1 MPKVRV
7 IQATKGTLANKL
19 PVAAYCRVSSNSED
33 QRHSFVAQVR
43 EYTARIAEN
52 DKWELAGIYADKG
65 ITGTS
70 AQKRPEF
77 QRLIEDC
84 RQGKVKRILT
94 KSISRFARNTQE
106 CLEYVRELKML
117 GVSVYFEKE
126 GLDTADIAGELLISV
141 FGSLAQEESSSIGS
155 NMRKSYEYRMQS
167 GKFIGN
173 IAPYGYRWNNR
184 SLEIYEPEAEIVRW
198 IFNSYLN
205 GIGRAQIAR
214 ELNQRENSRN
224 MWYVTTIQYILNNER
239 YIGDAL
245 LQKKY
250 TTEIYPKQE
259 KRNRG
264 DVPQYYLVESHPP
277 IISRDTFERARRLC
291 QRRRNPQV
299 TTSSATDNNNTF
311 FRKKAYCAECGRA
324 LRRKKQNSGYVSWVC
339 SRHDESKMLCP
350 TPPVAEAVLL
360 NSYKNMVG
368 ILLSSIDKILLPMA
382 VQLRRLRERSIMGNE
397 DINALNQQILSLT
410 EQLHAVSK
418 LHNLNILDVSAY
430 REKIN
435 ALNSLLDEAQR
446 KRKLLISGTIEDD
459 TLEKTEKLISILQ
472 DMMQAPTSLEDGEVF
487 EQIVDKVLVG
497 RNKKIV
503 FQLINGLE
511 LTGSEGNNDGEK

>member
-7 IQATKGTLANKL
+7 IQATKGTLADKL

-33 QRHSFVAQVR
+33 QRHSFVAQVK

-52 DKWELAGIYADKG
+52 DRWELAGIYADKG

-70 AQKRPEF
+70 ALKRPEF
-77 QRLIEDC
+77 LRLIEDC

-141 FGSLAQEESSSIGS
+141 FGSLAQEESTSIGG
-155 NMRKSYEYRMQS
+155 NMRKSYEYRMKS

-173 IAPYGYRWNNR
+173 IAPYGYRWKDR

-198 IFNSYLN
+198 IFDSYLN
-205 GIGRAQIAR
+205 GAGRAQIAH
-214 ELNQRENSRN
+214 ELNQRENSRTV
-224 MWYVTTIQYILNNER
+224 WYVTTIQYILNNER

-250 TTEIYPKQE
+250 TTEGYPKQE
-259 KRNRG
+259 KRNHG
-264 DVPQYYLVESHPP
+264 DVAQYYLAESHPP
-277 IISRDTFERARRLC
+277 IISRDTFERAQILC
-291 QRRRNPQV
+291 QMRRNPQV
-299 TTSSATDNNNTF
+299 SIPPAKTYLH
-311 FRKKAYCAECGRA
+311 KQIYCAECGRA

-339 SRHDESKMLCP
+339 SRHDESKSLCP
-350 TPPVAEAVLL
+350 SPPVAEVIVL
-360 NSYKNMVG
+360 NAYET
-368 ILLSSIDKILLPMA
+368 ILSILKASMDTLLLPMA
-382 VQLRRLRERSIMGNE
+382 TQLRHLRERSIMGNE
-397 DINALNQQILSLT
+397 GINALNQQILSLT
-410 EQLHAVSK
+410 DQLHAVSK
-418 LHNLNILDVSAY
+418 LNSLNILDVAAF
-430 REKIN
+430 RERCN
-435 ALNSLLDEAQR
+435 ALNAQLDEAQR
-446 KRKLLISGTIEDD
+446 KRKLLISGTVKDNK
-459 TLEKTEKLISILQ
+459 LEKTEELISILQ
-472 DMMQAPTSLEDGEVF
+472 DVSQDPTSLEDGGVF
-487 EQIVDKVLVG
+487 EQIVDKVLVD

-503 FQLINGLE
+503 FRLINGLE
-511 LTGSEGNNDGEK
+511 LTGAEENGDGEK

>member
-7 IQATKGTLANKL
+7 IQATKGTLADKL

-33 QRHSFVAQVR
+33 QRHSFVAQVK

-141 FGSLAQEESSSIGS
+141 FGSLAQEESTSIGG

-173 IAPYGYRWNNR
+173 IAPYGYRWRDR
-184 SLEIYEPEAEIVRW
+184 SLEIYEPEAEVVRW

-205 GIGRAQIAR
+205 GIGRAQIAH
-214 ELNQRENSRN
+214 ELNRQESNRN
-224 MWYVTTIQYILNNER
+224 TWYVTTIQYILNNER

-250 TTEIYPKQE
+250 TTEVYPKQE
-259 KRNRG
+259 KRNHG
-264 DVPQYYLVESHPP
+264 DITQYYLAESHPP
-277 IISRDTFERARRLC
+277 IISRDVFERAQRLC
-291 QRRRNPQV
+291 QRRRNPQKANLS
-299 TTSSATDNNNTF
+299 TSDAAYLH
-311 FRKKAYCAECGRA
+311 KKIYCAECGRA
-324 LRRKKQNSGYVSWVC
+324 LRRKKQKSGYVSWVC
-339 SRHDESKMLCP
+339 SRHDESKTLCP
-350 TPPVAEAVLL
+350 SPPVAETMIMSSFENMTNLL
-360 NSYKNMVG
+360 MA
-368 ILLSSIDKILLPMA
+368 SIDTLLLLMA
-382 VQLRRLRERSIMGNE
+382 TQLRRLRERSILGNE

-410 EQLHAVSK
+410 DQLHAVSK
-418 LHNLNILDVSAY
+418 LHSMNILDISAF
-430 REKIN
+430 REKSNAIN
-435 ALNSLLDEAQR
+435 AQLDEAQR
-446 KRKLLISGTIEDD
+446 KRKLLISGTVKDD
-459 TLEKTEKLISILQ
+459 KLEKTEEIISILQ
-472 DMMQAPTSLEDGEVF
+472 DIKQSPASLEDGGVF
-487 EQIVDKVLVG
+487 EQIVDKVLVDKD
-497 RNKKIV
+497 KKIM
-503 FQLINGLE
+503 FRLINGLE
-511 LTGSEGNNDGEK
+511 LTGAEENSDGKK